1 MVFSSNFR
9 APPDGIIPRAS
20 QSRAAASLA
29 GIGCLEFPAIINPA
43 KRDKDSMLPRSFLEP
58 LMYISARIV
67 RGVVILTKNFRYGIL
82 LHDYQHDCRGR
93 NSAIHHIQVL
103 RLLRFL
109 NHVQYRTLSCESLN
123 LSSHLKKGIA
133 GYKGLRK
140 GEFKADASL
149 CSLLCF

>member
-1 MVFSSNFR
+1 MVFSRNFD

-20 QSRAAASLA
+20 QCRAAASLA
-29 GIGCLEFPAIINPA
+29 GIGCLGFGAIINPA
-43 KRDKDSMLPRSFLEP
+43 NRNKDSMLPRSFLEP
-58 LMYISARIV
+58 LVYISASIV
-67 RGVVILTKNFRYGIL
+67 RGIVILTKNFRHGIL
-82 LHDYQHDCRGR
+82 LHHHQHDCHCS
-93 NSAIHHIQVL
+93 NSAIHNIPVL

-109 NHVQYRTLSCESLN
+109 NDLQYRTLSCESRN

-140 GEFKADASL
+140 GELKADASL